1 MADDN
6 KTKILLVD
14 DDDLVRGVLSA
25 MLEASGYEVS
35 TASDGLE
42 GLEMVEKI
50 VPDLVITDVIMP
62 FKEGIES
69 IIEIKKIFPDMKII
83 AISGGDRFGKTSYL
97 DIARKLGASASLV
110 KPFTRDVLI
119 STVEEVLGE

>member
-1 MADDN
+1 MSDDK

-25 MLEASGYEVS
+25 MLEAGGYDVE

-42 GLEMVEKI
+42 GLEMVEKVI
-50 VPDLVITDVIMP
+50 PDLVITDVIMP

-69 IIEIKKIFPDMKII
+69 IIEIKKLFPDMKII

-97 DIARKLGASASLV
+97 DIARKLGAAASLV
-110 KPFTRDVLI
+110 KPFTRDVLL
-119 STVEEVLGE
+119 STVEEVLAE

>member
-1 MADDN
+1 MTDVK

-14 DDDLVRGVLSA
+14 DDDLVRGVLCA
-25 MLEASGYEVS
+25 MLEAGGYDVE

-69 IIEIKKIFPDMKII
+69 IIEIKKLFPDMKII

-119 STVEEVLGE
+119 STVEQVLAE